1 MPRPTRSEINAEII
15 DRAAGLFA
23 KHGFEHTSIQQIAD
37 AVRYSKA
44 GLLHHYPSKK
54 AIYDAVIK
62 ALGEHTRAILANVDH
77 LAVGV
82 ERDRA
87 VVEASVDFAFDCP
100 GVSAL
105 SNRIAATEHTVDPE
119 LGEIGLIFYA
129 ALGIDLAKLELDR
142 IIRVTTAFSGLSVTA
157 VQAVQTGQAREWR
170 GYIIDAAMDALGH
183 RTSVIAEDRV

>member
-1 MPRPTRSEINAEII
+1 M
-15 DRAAGLFA
+15 
-23 KHGFEHTSIQQIAD
+23 
-37 AVRYSKA
+37 
-44 GLLHHYPSKK
+44 HHYPSKK
-54 AIYDAVIK
+54 SIYDAVIK
-62 ALGEHTRAILANVDH
+62 ALCEHTQAILANVDH
-77 LAVGV
+77 IAVGA

-105 SNRIAATEHTVDPE
+105 GNRIAATEHTVDPV

-129 ALGIDLAKLELDR
+129 ALGIDLTNLELER

-157 VQAVQTGQAREWR
+157 VQAAQIGQAREWR

-183 RTSVIAEDRV
+183 AKNMAAKAK